1 MRRGRNL
8 SIAQYATSV
17 QHIGLP
23 TKDMGASI
31 QFYTG
36 LGFENIYETRNDGAR
51 VVFLKLQNLVIEIWE
66 AAATGVSGSIDHI
79 AIDVTAIEEVFRIV
93 TASGL
98 IAIEGKVCWLPFWER
113 GVRFFT
119 VSGPNAEK
127 IEFIQK
133 L

>member
-1 MRRGRNL
+1 M
-8 SIAQYATSV
+8 
-17 QHIGLP
+17 
-23 TKDMGASI
+23 DASI

-51 VVFLKLQNLVIEIWE
+51 VVFLKLRNLVIEIWE

-79 AIDVTAIEEVFRIV
+79 AIDVTDIEEVFRIV
-93 TASGL
+93 TSSGL
-98 IAIEGKVCWLPFWER
+98 TTIEEKICDLPLWER

-119 VSGPNAEK
+119 VSGPNVEK
-127 IEFIQK
+127 LEFIQR

>member
-1 MRRGRNL
+1 MN
-8 SIAQYATSV
+8 IAQYATSV

-23 TKDMGASI
+23 TKDMDASI

-51 VVFLKLQNLVIEIWE
+51 VVFLKLRNLVIEIWE

-79 AIDVTAIEEVFRIV
+79 AIDVTDIEEVFRIV
-93 TASGL
+93 TSSGL
-98 IAIEGKVCWLPFWER
+98 TTIEEKICDLPLWER

-119 VSGPNAEK
+119 VSGPNVEK
-127 IEFIQK
+127 LEFIQR